1 MEGEMLMFKKAPST
15 LLLCL
20 LATTAVAPAWAATA
34 AQEKTDVIALRAE
47 TQQLEQHMYEVFNTL
62 NSTDDFDVTCLEK
75 APTGSTIPVWQCEAA
90 FMKDARSNDVSG
102 RVNQLEGAA
111 NTQNGFIP
119 QSGKQLAFKSR
130 KKTQALNDEMMALA
144 RQHPELASAMIAL
157 NNKRQLLEKAE
168 K

>member
-1 MEGEMLMFKKAPST
+1 MFTKAPIM

-20 LATTAVAPAWAATA
+20 PAATA
-34 AQEKTDVIALRAE
+34 AAQPETGPASQEQISVIALRAE
-47 TQQLEQHMYEVFNTL
+47 TQQLEQHMYKVFNGL

-75 APTGSTIPVWQCEAA
+75 APTGSAIPVWQCEAA
-90 FMKDARSNDVSG
+90 FMKDAGLNDVSG

-130 KKTQALNDEMMALA
+130 KKTQALNDEMMSLA

-157 NNKRQLLEKAE
+157 HNKRQQLEKAE